1 MEPWSRPVGDIQPQ
15 GAAEGTPLDY
25 PEPRPP
31 RRAPWIVLSAFLG
44 ILVVGLV
51 AAVVTVGS
59 QRSIAGMAIMA
70 PGESPVTQSR
80 TPAPPGSTPGA
91 IPAPNGSQGSLGG
104 ATYGPGE
111 KLQPISMPTYVP
123 FNFNLPA
130 GWGCM
135 HTENKPLD
143 KRVTCMDEANKGGA
157 AGWIGS
163 NRCADGCGQSTQ
175 DKVRAKL
182 PVDAQSWKPIDD
194 VTSYARMTGTL
205 GNGMRVVRIA
215 MTCAFASVP
224 GGSRD
229 NLAVAMLTGPP
240 ETEDTLQKIANE
252 LRSRVP
258 A

>member
-1 MEPWSRPVGDIQPQ
+1 M
-15 GAAEGTPLDY
+15 PLDY
-25 PEPRPP
+25 PEPRPSS
-31 RRAPWIVLSAFLG
+31 RVPWIVLSAFVG
-44 ILVVGLV
+44 ALVVGLV
-51 AAVVTVGS
+51 AAVVIVGS
-59 QRSIAGMAIMA
+59 QRSVAGVAVMA
-70 PGESPVTQSR
+70 PGESPMA
-80 TPAPPGSTPGA
+80 PAQATVPPGATAGV
-91 IPAPNGSQGSLGG
+91 IPPPNGSNGSLGG
-104 ATYGPGE
+104 PTYGPGE
-111 KLQPISMPTYVP
+111 KLVPISMPAYVP
-123 FNFNLPA
+123 FDFNLPS

-143 KRVTCMDEANKGGA
+143 KRVTCMDEVNKSRA

-182 PVDAQSWKPIDD
+182 PVDAQSWKPVDA
-194 VTSYARMTGTL
+194 VTFYARMTGTL

-215 MTCAFASVP
+215 MTCAFASTS
-224 GGSRD
+224 GGTRD
-229 NLAVAMLTGPP
+229 TLAVVMLTGPP

>member
-1 MEPWSRPVGDIQPQ
+1 MEPWSRHAGDIQPQ
-15 GAAEGTPLDY
+15 GAADGTPLDY

-31 RRAPWIVLSAFLG
+31 SRAPWVVLSAFLG
-44 ILVVGLV
+44 TVVLGLV
-51 AAVVTVGS
+51 IGVVSVGS
-59 QRSIAGMAIMA
+59 QRNIVGFAVMA
-70 PGESPVTQSR
+70 PGESPMTR
-80 TPAPPGSTPGA
+80 TPVPPAPTSGV
-91 IPAPNGSQGSLGG
+91 IPPPNGSTGPLGG

-111 KLQPISMPTYVP
+111 KLQPISMPSYIA
-123 FNFNLPA
+123 FDFNLPK
-130 GWGCM
+130 GWGCL

-143 KRVTCMDEANKGGA
+143 KRITCMDEANVGGA

-163 NRCADGCGQSTQ
+163 SRCADGCGKSTQ
-175 DKVRAKL
+175 DKVRARL
-182 PVDAQSWKPIDD
+182 PVDAQAWKPIDD
-194 VTSYARMTGTL
+194 VTSYARMTGAL

-215 MTCAFASVP
+215 MTCAFASTS

-229 NLAVAMLTGPP
+229 TLAVAMLTGPP